1 MKKKVDKKREKTN
14 GEETHKKCL
23 SFLVN
28 NKMQTKPPKPRHLT
42 DITMEKF

>member
-1 MKKKVDKKREKTN
+1 MVKKLT
-14 GEETHKKCL
+14 KKCL

-42 DITMEKF
+42 DITMEKLKK